1 MHCHILRSFAAVKKL
16 LLLALPIWLLLSC
29 SDYNQVLKSADA
41 ELKFTRAVE
50 YYNKKDYVRCYPLF
64 EELLNLYRGTAKA
77 EEVYYYYSYTHFGQ
91 EDFMLAAYH
100 FKNFSKTFPNST
112 RADECAY
119 MAAYCY
125 YLDSPEYSLDQAST
139 YKAINELQLFID
151 QHPKSEKVRDC
162 TELIDKCRKK
172 LEKKSFEIAKQY
184 RKIEDYKSCIIT
196 MDNLLN
202 DFPDTEFREEAL
214 YLQLDSYYFLA
225 MKSIES
231 KKEQRLKETIAATY
245 QFEKSFPNSSHIK
258 EVRDVRTKTEEE
270 LEKVKEVNN
279 GLKKS

>member
-1 MHCHILRSFAAVKKL
+1 MHCHILCSFAAVKKL
-16 LLLALPIWLLLSC
+16 FILSLSFWLLLSC
-29 SDYNQVLKSADA
+29 SDYNQVLKSSDP

-64 EELLNLYRGTAKA
+64 EELLNLYRGTTKA
-77 EEVYYYYSYTHFGQ
+77 EEVYYYYAYTHFGQ

-100 FKNFSKTFPNST
+100 FKNFSKTFPNSA

-139 YKAINELQLFID
+139 YNAIFELQLFID
-151 QHPKSEKVRDC
+151 QHPGSDKIKDC
-162 TELIDKCRKK
+162 TYLIDKCRFK
-172 LEKKSFEIAKQY
+172 LEKKNFEIGKQY

-196 MDNLLN
+196 MDNLLY
-202 DFPDTEFREEAL
+202 DFPDTEYREEAL
-214 YLQLDSYYFLA
+214 YLQLDSYYYLA

-245 QFEKSFPNSSHIK
+245 QFEKSFPKSRHIK
-258 EVRDVRTKTEEE
+258 EVWEVRSKTEIE
-270 LEKVKEVNN
+270 LEKVKAVND